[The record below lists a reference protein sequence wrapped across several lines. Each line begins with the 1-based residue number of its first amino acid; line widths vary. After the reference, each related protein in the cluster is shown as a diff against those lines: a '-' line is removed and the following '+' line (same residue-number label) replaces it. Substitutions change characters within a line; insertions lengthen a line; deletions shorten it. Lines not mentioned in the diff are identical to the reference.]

1 MAKLD
6 EGIGK
11 ICNDTFRPAIGQR
24 RNPFE
29 KWSYLGNA
37 HSARGLLQA
46 EIRLSGLPQ
55 RVGSLNSARALRC
68 AIFRRS
74 ISLIG
79 ARSIHAVAG
88 SIGSYG

>member
-6 EGIGK
+6 EGVGK
-11 ICNDTFRPAIGQR
+11 ICNDTFRPAVGVR

-29 KWSYLGNA
+29 KWRNLGNS
-37 HSARGLLQA
+37 HSVQELLQA
-46 EIRLSGLPQ
+46 EIRPSGLPQ
-55 RVGSLNSARALRC
+55 RGGSLNSARALRC
-68 AIFRRS
+68 AILRRS